1 MTVSPCTNDAAFGP
15 TVSGCRDDFDFT
27 ITFQHSILS
36 ILPSACFIILALFR
50 LALQWR
56 EPHQTGN
63 IALRNTKVVLLTIY
77 AGLQTALL
85 ALSAQQ
91 MAEQNGIYSLSSA
104 AAALTFFASFLAIV
118 LSYSDHVRC
127 RKPSLLLEAYL
138 CLTLLFDIVQTRTT
152 WRSQLTIMAPLYTTA
167 AVVKAINLVLE
178 AVPKSEFTGYDTLPS
193 PEETSGLFGRS
204 TYFWINK
211 LFYRGYRSPLRK
223 EDLYPLDTSMTAAVL
238 HANLQLTT
246 ETKKDANNSKTLK
259 PLRNVWWTLL
269 GPFLLPVVPRLVLVA
284 LKLSQ
289 PLFIHSML
297 DYLALSKE
305 ARDKKYGYGLIGGAF
320 FIYTGIA
327 LSSGIYQSYNQRFV
341 YKLRATLHTAIFRKT
356 TQANATSGSDTA
368 AITLMSTDLD
378 RVVRGG
384 QVIHELW
391 AILAQVAIGCYLL
404 QGQLGIAFISPLVV
418 IAVCS
423 VLMVAVS
430 RPVDKRMGAWME
442 QIEKRVSL
450 TASAVGNMKAFKIS
464 GLAGI
469 VGTLIQN
476 MRAVEITVGKRFR
489 WLVIFAIALGAVP
502 SAFSPVVTFAAST
515 KTLNVATIFTSY
527 SYIYLITAPFTI
539 IFNSVLPVISAFT
552 CMGRIQKYLV
562 SKPRVDFRFWELE
575 LSSTTGFEKAIAEGK
590 SALAFQIENGSFGW
604 SEDQTILRNISCKI
618 PLNALTMVVGPIAS
632 GKSTLCKAF
641 LGEVPIHSGK
651 TSVFLP
657 RGSTIGYCS
666 QEPFL
671 FNTSLKSNIV
681 GCSIFDRQKFEEVI
695 SATMLTADIDAL
707 DNGIDTVVGSGGT
720 TLSGGQR
727 QRVAVARALYSGC
740 KAIVFDDV
748 LSGLDANTNS
758 KLFQRVFGPMGI
770 AKKYGITAIL
780 CSHSTRHLPSA
791 DHVIVLTKDEAVSLQ
806 EGSMEQLEASNDYI
820 AKLAL
825 ESRSVPKHGATLS
838 PTSAQTTVHNAS
850 TSRTVKSKIEED
862 GVNSSISSGGDW
874 SVYKHWFR
882 NVHPL
887 STIGLVFWAVVHGF
901 SSNFGVIWLN
911 YWSQDTY
918 SRSHVFYI
926 GIYALIQAM
935 FIISW
940 VASSVEIF
948 ISMTTFAGNSLHKAA
963 LNTILTAPLK
973 YLTTTEIGVLTNHFS
988 QDMTLVDG
996 ELLYA
1001 FFFFALN
1008 VTEAFGM
1015 AVVIATATPYLA
1027 IGYIILL
1034 AVLFFV
1040 QRFYLRTSK
1049 RMRLLDLEAK
1059 SPLYTHF
1066 LETIKGIT
1074 TVRAFGWVDQDI
1086 AENDRLLDNSLQPAY
1101 LLAMTQQWLR
1111 TVMQLVVAG
1120 LAVVLVSLATQLDPN
1135 VGLAGTSLVTLL
1147 AFGGSLSE
1155 LVQGYTEL
1163 ETSIGAV
1170 GRLKRFSDSVVPE
1183 DQPGETLEPSELWP
1197 ATGAIELKGVS
1208 ASYGSESS
1216 AAAATDHNS
1225 SSLARLVIRNL
1236 SLRVLPGQKLAICGR
1251 TGSGKSTLLMLLL
1264 HLMNPT
1270 SDINDS
1276 IVVDN
1281 VPICRVK
1288 RELLRE
1294 RIIALSQ
1301 DPTLLPD
1308 GYSIKLNL
1316 DPGGHA
1322 SEADCTSALDA
1333 VGLEKFVRDHGGL
1346 ESTMSAEDL
1355 SMGERQL
1362 FCLGRA
1368 ILRKRVKEAK
1378 ASTANDKIGG
1388 ILLLDEV
1395 SSSVDRDTEKRIQD
1409 IITTEFADYTIIAV
1423 SHRMQTVMDYF
1434 DRAIVLERGTL
1445 AESGAPKDLAKTPG
1459 SLFRELCKNDGIDV
1473 D

>member
-1 MTVSPCTNDAAFGP
+1 MTVSPCTNDDAFGP

-27 ITFQHSILS
+27 IVFQQSILS
-36 ILPSACFIILALFR
+36 ILPSACFITLALLHLVF
-50 LALQWR
+50 QWR
-56 EPHQTGN
+56 QRHQTGN
-63 IALRNTKVVLLTIY
+63 ITLRNTKVVLLTVY
-77 AGLQTALL
+77 AALQTARL

-91 MAEQNGIYSLSSA
+91 IAGQHGFYPLSSV
-104 AAALTFFASFLAIV
+104 AAALTFVASLLAIV

-138 CLTLLFDIVQTRTT
+138 CLTLLFDIIQTRTA
-152 WRSQLTIMAPLYTTA
+152 WRSQLTTIAPLYTTA
-167 AVVKAINLVLE
+167 TVVKAINLVLE
-178 AVPKSEFTGYDTLPS
+178 AVPKSEFTGYDALPS

-211 LFYRGYRSPLRK
+211 LFYHGYRSPLRK
-223 EDLYPLDTSMTAAVL
+223 EDLYPLDTSMTATVL

-246 ETKKDANNSKTLK
+246 ETKEDAKNSMAPE

-289 PLFIHSML
+289 PLFIHTML

-305 ARDKKYGYGLIGGAF
+305 ARDKKYGYSLIGAAF

-341 YKLRATLHTAIFRKT
+341 YKLRATLHTTIFRKT
-356 TQANATSGSDTA
+356 TQVNATAGSDTA

-404 QGQLGIAFISPLVV
+404 QGQLGVAFISPLVV

-430 RPVDKRMGAWME
+430 RPVDKRMGTWME

-464 GLAGI
+464 GLAGV
-469 VGTLIQN
+469 VGSLIQN

-502 SAFSPVVTFAAST
+502 SAFSPVITFAAST

-552 CMGRIQKYLV
+552 CMGRIQKFLV
-562 SKPRVDFRFWELE
+562 SKPRVDFRSWERG
-575 LSSTTGFEKAIAEGK
+575 STESEKGTGEGE

-604 SEDQTILRNISCKI
+604 SEDQMILRNISCEI
-618 PLNALTMVVGPIAS
+618 PLNALTMVVGPVAS
-632 GKSTLCKAF
+632 GKSTLCKVL

-657 RGSTIGYCS
+657 SGSTIGYCS

-681 GCSIFDRQKFEEVI
+681 GRSIFNQQKLEEVI

-758 KLFQRVFGPMGI
+758 KLFQRVFGPTGFT
-770 AKKYGITAIL
+770 KTHGITALL
-780 CSHSTRHLPSA
+780 CSHSTGHLPSA

-806 EGSMEQLEASNDYI
+806 EGSLKQLEVSSDYI
-820 AKLAL
+820 AKLDL
-825 ESRSVPKHGATLS
+825 ESRGISNHEAGPSV
-838 PTSAQTTVHNAS
+838 TSDQATVHNAS
-850 TSRTVKSKIEED
+850 SSRKMTSKNEED
-862 GVNSSISSGGDW
+862 EVDSSVSSGGDW
-874 SVYKHWFR
+874 GVYKHWFR

-887 STIGLVFWAVVHGF
+887 STIGLVFWAVIHGF

-918 SRSHVFYI
+918 SRSHVFYV
-926 GIYALIQAM
+926 GIYGLIQAM

-973 YLTTTEIGVLTNHFS
+973 YLTTTEIGVITNHFS

-1015 AVVIATATPYLA
+1015 AVVIAIATPYLA
-1027 IGYIILL
+1027 IGYIILF
-1034 AVLFFV
+1034 AVLYFV

-1101 LLAMTQQWLR
+1101 LLAMIQQWLR

-1170 GRLKRFSDSVVPE
+1170 GRLKRFSDSVAPE
-1183 DQPGETLEPSELWP
+1183 DQSGETLEPPDVWP
-1197 ATGAIELKGVS
+1197 DTGAIELKGVS
-1208 ASYGSESS
+1208 ASYDFDPAAIATGHNLSSS
-1216 AAAATDHNS
+1216 AS
-1225 SSLARLVIRNL
+1225 LVIRDL
-1236 SLRVLPGQKLAICGR
+1236 SLRVPYGQKLAICGR

-1264 HLMNPT
+1264 HLMNPASGT
-1270 SDINDS
+1270 DDT

-1281 VPICRVK
+1281 VPLCRVK

-1301 DPTLLPD
+1301 DPALLPD

-1316 DPGGHA
+1316 DPGGQA
-1322 SEADCTSALDA
+1322 SEADCISALNA
-1333 VGLEKFVRDHGGL
+1333 VGLEKFVSDRGGL
-1346 ESTMSAEDL
+1346 ESTMSSDDL

-1368 ILRKRVKEAK
+1368 ILRKRVKAAK
-1378 ASTANDKIGG
+1378 AATTTGKIGG
-1388 ILLLDEV
+1388 ILLLDEI

-1409 IITTEFADYTIIAV
+1409 IIATEFADYTVIAV
-1423 SHRMQTVMDYF
+1423 SHRIQTVMDYF
-1434 DRAIVLERGTL
+1434 DRAIVLKRGTL
-1445 AESGAPKDLAKTPG
+1445 VESGAPKDLAKTPG
-1459 SLFRELCKNDGIDV
+1459 SLFSDLCKNDGVAIDAV
-1473 D
+1473 